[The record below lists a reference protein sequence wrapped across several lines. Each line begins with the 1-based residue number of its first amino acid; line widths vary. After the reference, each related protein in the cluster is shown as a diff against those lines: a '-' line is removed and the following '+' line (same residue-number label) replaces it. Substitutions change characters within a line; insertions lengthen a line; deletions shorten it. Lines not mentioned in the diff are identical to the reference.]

1 MPLQEWP
8 RRSGTDDV
16 DLMHA
21 NTIAMPTERVLDQDD
36 LVADED
42 ESFDVLDVLKTTI
55 SKEEELA
62 KLEAEARAGDAR
74 GDGGDEGGPETSG
87 YGSDRDEDVVTFG
100 GQATFSMHSR
110 KAAKK
115 ARRPK
120 YERTRDAV
128 VQTGALTRAGT
139 ADDMRASGSADFA
152 GLGVSALLCGHLE
165 KQGYENPTTVQARAI
180 PPLLQGKDVLVESAT
195 GSGKTLSYLVP
206 VFDALAKRQ
215 PKVRRGDGTLA
226 LILCPTRELCL
237 QVLDIATI
245 ISRRFTWIVPGS
257 IHGGENRAKEK
268 SRLRKG
274 VNVLICTPGRLYDH
288 LTKTAAF
295 DVRGVS
301 WVVLDEADRLLDL
314 GFKKQISGILDVVR
328 ERASSKGQVQT
339 VLLSA
344 TLSGVQGLL
353 EVVRLRDPIT
363 VRGREDGHGVG
374 AAAAMIGTI
383 GTIGTTETVQAS
395 QRQFY
400 DDIPEKLVQEYV
412 VVPCKFRLI
421 SLMAA
426 LKDHFRAGSASQPR
440 KVLVFLS
447 NCDSVDFHQVFLES
461 HWDTGEGQA
470 WKDQRDGSK
479 RPEPVPQPAVIKLH
493 GNMTQIERTRSLLSF
508 TKEKRGILLATDVA
522 SRGLD
527 FPEVSMIIQYD
538 APMGPEEYVHRVGR
552 TARFGRHGSALL
564 FVSPAECGF
573 IGYLHAQCG
582 ITALSKRDG
591 VELLNNGYGPDK
603 KAGKSLALELHRG
616 ANVVSQAIKSALA
629 KDAELTKL
637 AEMAFTSSVRSYC
650 THSRELKEFFRVGQL
665 HLGHFANAF
674 GLKENPKAAAGK
686 GKKGRNTKEK
696 RGNVEKRSRLAF
708 GGDQFNAKGPAASR
722 KKKKAAAYA
731 GFHVSS

>member
-1 MPLQEWP
+1 M
-8 RRSGTDDV
+8 
-16 DLMHA
+16 
-21 NTIAMPTERVLDQDD
+21 TEPPETLLTEKVIDQDD
-36 LVADED
+36 LIPDED
-42 ESFDVLDVLKTTI
+42 ESFDVLDVLKATK

-62 KLEAEARAGDAR
+62 RLEAADRKLHRGTVGDD
-74 GDGGDEGGPETSG
+74 GDSEGEEEGPVTNG

-120 YERTRDAV
+120 YERTQDAV

-139 ADDMRASGSADFA
+139 ANDMRASSSTDFA
-152 GLGVSALLCGHLE
+152 DLGVSALLCGHLE
-165 KQGYENPTTVQARAI
+165 KQGYKNPTTVQARTI
-180 PPLLQGKDVLVESAT
+180 PPLLQGRDVLVESAT

-206 VFDALAKRQ
+206 VFDSLAKQQ
-215 PKVRRGDGTLA
+215 PRVSRGDGTLD

-268 SRLRKG
+268 ARLRKG

-295 DVRGVS
+295 DIRHVS
-301 WVVLDEADRLLDL
+301 WIILDEADRLLDL
-314 GFKKQISGILDVVR
+314 GFKKQISSILKVVR
-328 ERASSKGQVQT
+328 DRASTKGGMQT
-339 VLLSA
+339 ALLSA
-344 TLSGVQGLL
+344 TLSGVQDLL
-353 EVVRLRDPIT
+353 EVIPMRQPIT
-363 VRGREDGHGVG
+363 VRGRDGEMHVPALEAATT
-374 AAAAMIGTI
+374 AAAG
-383 GTIGTTETVQAS
+383 S
-395 QRQFY
+395 NQRFY
-400 DDIPEKLVQEYV
+400 EDIPEKLLQEYV

-421 SLMAA
+421 CLLAA
-426 LKDHFRAGSASQPR
+426 LKHHFRAGDASRSR
-440 KVLVFLS
+440 KILVFLS

-461 HWDTGEGQA
+461 HWNTGEEQA
-470 WKDQRDGSK
+470 WKDQRDKSK
-479 RPEPVPQPAVIKLH
+479 QHEPVAQPAVIKLH

-508 TKEKRGILLATDVA
+508 TKESRGILLATDVA

-582 ITALSKRDG
+582 ITALAKRDG
-591 VELLNNGYGPDK
+591 VELLNEGYGADK

-616 ANVVSQAIKSALA
+616 ANIASQAIKLALA
-629 KDAELTKL
+629 KDPELTKL

-650 THSRELKEFFRVGQL
+650 THSRELKEYFRVGQL

-674 GLKENPKAAAGK
+674 GLKDNPKTAAGK
-686 GKKGRNTKEK
+686 GKKGKSKAKSEK
-696 RGNVEKRSRLAF
+696 GKLGKMEKRSRLAF
-708 GGDQFNAKGPAASR
+708 DGDQFNAKGPAAA
-722 KKKKAAAYA
+722 KKKKSAYG

>member
-1 MPLQEWP
+1 MQ
-8 RRSGTDDV
+8 T
-16 DLMHA
+16 
-21 NTIAMPTERVLDQDD
+21 NNAMLAERVPDQDD

-42 ESFDVLDVLKTTI
+42 ESFDVMDVLKATI
-55 SKEEELA
+55 SKEEEFA
-62 KLEAEARAGDAR
+62 RLEVEGRARAGDSPSE
-74 GDGGDEGGPETSG
+74 DSDEGGPETTG

-120 YERTRDAV
+120 YERTRDSV
-128 VQTGALTRAGT
+128 VQTGELTRAGT
-139 ADDMRASGSADFA
+139 ASDMRASGSTDFA
-152 GLGVSALLCGHLE
+152 ILGVSALLCGHLE
-165 KQGYENPTTVQARAI
+165 KQGYTNPTTVQARAI

-195 GSGKTLSYLVP
+195 GSGKTLSYLIP
-206 VFDALAKRQ
+206 IFDALAKRQ
-215 PKVRRGDGTLA
+215 PKVSRGDGTLA

-268 SRLRKG
+268 ARLRKG

-295 DVRGVS
+295 DVHDVS

-314 GFKKQISGILDVVR
+314 GFKKQISSILKVVR
-328 ERASSKGQVQT
+328 ERASSKGDVQT
-339 VLLSA
+339 ALLSA
-344 TLSGVQGLL
+344 TLSGVQDLL
-353 EVVRLRDPIT
+353 EVVRMRDPVT
-363 VRGREDGHGVG
+363 VRGREGGHGVE
-374 AAAAMIGTI
+374 AAA
-383 GTIGTTETVQAS
+383 TTAAAS

-421 SLMAA
+421 SLMAG
-426 LKDHFRAGSASQPR
+426 LKCHFRAGSASQPR

-479 RPEPVPQPAVIKLH
+479 KPEPVPRPAVIKLH

-573 IGYLHAQCG
+573 IGYLHSQCG
-582 ITALSKRDG
+582 IAALSKRDG
-591 VELLNNGYGPDK
+591 VELLNDGYGPDK

-616 ANVVSQAIKSALA
+616 ANVASQAIKSALA
-629 KDAELTKL
+629 KDSDLTKL

-674 GLKENPKAAAGK
+674 GLKDNPKAAAGK
-686 GKKGRNTKEK
+686 GKKGRNGKEK

-708 GGDQFNAKGPAASR
+708 GGDQFNAKGPAAP
-722 KKKKAAAYA
+722 KKKKVAYA
-731 GFHVSS
+731 EFHVSS

>member
-1 MPLQEWP
+1 MQ
-8 RRSGTDDV
+8 SNTGTAV
-16 DLMHA
+16 LA
-21 NTIAMPTERVLDQDD
+21 ERAIDQDD
-36 LVADED
+36 LVPDED
-42 ESFDVLDVLKTTI
+42 ESFDVLDVLKATK
-55 SKEEELA
+55 SKEEGLA
-62 KLEAEARAGDAR
+62 RLEAEGRARV
-74 GDGGDEGGPETSG
+74 GGAPGGESDEEWGPETTG

-100 GQATFSMHSR
+100 GRATFSMHSR

-139 ADDMRASGSADFA
+139 ASDMRASGSTGFVD
-152 GLGVSALLCGHLE
+152 LGVSALMCGHLE
-165 KQGYENPTTVQARAI
+165 KQGYKNPTTVQARAI

-195 GSGKTLSYLVP
+195 GSGKTLSYLIP
-206 VFDALAKRQ
+206 VFEALARKEPRIG
-215 PKVRRGDGTLA
+215 REDGTLA

-237 QVLDIATI
+237 QVLDVATI

-268 SRLRKG
+268 ARLRKG

-288 LTKTAAF
+288 LTKTSAF

-314 GFKKQISGILDVVR
+314 GFKKQISSILKVVR
-328 ERASSKGQVQT
+328 ERASAKGAVQT
-339 VLLSA
+339 ALLSA
-344 TLSGVQGLL
+344 TLSGVQDLL
-353 EVVRLRDPIT
+353 EVVRLRNPVT
-363 VRGREDGHGVG
+363 VRGREGGHGVE
-374 AAAAMIGTI
+374 AAAAA
-383 GTIGTTETVQAS
+383 AS
-395 QRQFY
+395 HRDFY
-400 DDIPEKLVQEYV
+400 EDIPEKLAQAYV

-421 SLMAA
+421 CLMAA
-426 LKDHFRAGSASQPR
+426 LKHHFRAGNPSQPR

-470 WKDQRDGSK
+470 WKDQRDRSN

-493 GNMTQIERTRSLLSF
+493 GNMSQIERTRSLLSF
-508 TKEKRGILLATDVA
+508 TKETRGILLATDVA

-538 APMGPEEYVHRVGR
+538 APIGPEEYVHRVGR

-582 ITALSKRDG
+582 IAALSKRDG
-591 VELLNNGYGPDK
+591 AELLSDGYGPDK

-616 ANVVSQAIKSALA
+616 ANVASQAVKSALA
-629 KDAELTKL
+629 KDSELTKL

-674 GLKENPKAAAGK
+674 GLKDNPKAAAGK
-686 GKKGRNTKEK
+686 GKRGKTGKERK
-696 RGNVEKRSRLAF
+696 GNVDKRSRLAF
-708 GGDQFNAKGPAASR
+708 DGDQFNAKGLTAA
-722 KKKKAAAYA
+722 KKKNKAAYA